1 MTNPIKA
8 LRKKIKWWLASPA
21 QRRHSLVGPMREWE
35 KKREFQILFLKRMG
49 LKPEHYLM
57 DIGCGTL
64 RGGIPLIEYLQPGR
78 YFGLESREAVLDEA
92 RKELLEHG
100 LEPKVPRLIPSPSL
114 PDLKLEQRFDYA
126 WAFSVLI
133 HMTDEILDGCLLM
146 VERHL
151 NDSGAFYANV
161 NLGEKSDGHWQGF
174 PVVYRTLPFYREAA
188 RRHGLDVQDLG
199 TSKSFHASG
208 IRAQDEK
215 HLLKFVRLRP

>member
-1 MTNPIKA
+1 MANPIKA
-8 LRKKIKWWLASPA
+8 LRKKIKWWMASPA

-35 KKREFQILFLKRMG
+35 KKREFQIRFLKHVG

-92 RKELLEHG
+92 RKELQEHG
-100 LEPKVPRLIPSPSL
+100 LELKLPRLISSPSL
-114 PDLKLEQRFDYA
+114 TDLALEQHFNYI

-151 NDSGAFYANV
+151 HDSGAFYANV
-161 NLGEKSDGHWQGF
+161 NIGEKSDGHWQGF
-174 PVVYRTLPFYREAA
+174 PVVHRALPFYREAA
-188 RRHGLDVQDLG
+188 RRRGLEVEDMGQ
-199 TSKSFHASG
+199 SKTFHASG
-208 IRAQDEK
+208 IRALDEK
-215 HLLKFVRLRP
+215 HLLKFTRGRR